1 MKTVKRWISMV
12 LVVAMLLSLTGTVTY
27 AAEGSLTYTV
37 GTASV
42 DVSSGTTEVKVP
54 VSLSNNTLGLVS
66 AKFALEYDET
76 ALTFTG
82 ASAIV
87 QDYTVTP
94 NPSANT
100 VVIDSLDNYTGN
112 GEIFQLTFTVKD
124 GAHNGDYKINIAGSG
139 KNSSCYVGDDGMPVA
154 ITDANYVAGTI
165 TVSGVAAQPQ
175 VTSLV
180 LKKTTTDTDLTE
192 LKLSI
197 SKVGTVYSSSVRAEF
212 EAEEGGRHHRHL
224 GKQQR
229 KCGRCGEQGEY
240 LDRQKLL
247 PYHHQGPGHRHHH
260 RPLRRFDGQLYA
272 DHFGV

>member
-100 VVIDSLDNYTGN
+100 VVIDSLP
-112 GEIFQLTFTVKD
+112 
-124 GAHNGDYKINIAGSG
+124 APSPSPAWPRSRR
-139 KNSSCYVGDDGMPVA
+139 SPV
-154 ITDANYVAGTI
+154 
-165 TVSGVAAQPQ
+165 
-175 VTSLV
+175 
-180 LKKTTTDTDLTE
+180 
-192 LKLSI
+192 
-197 SKVGTVYSSSVRAEF
+197 
-212 EAEEGGRHHRHL
+212 
-224 GKQQR
+224 
-229 KCGRCGEQGEY
+229 
-240 LDRQKLL
+240 
-247 PYHHQGPGHRHHH
+247 
-260 RPLRRFDGQLYA
+260 
-272 DHFGV
+272 